1 MLMSAGKREANGAD
15 IVGVKAAQIR
25 VLNDAFRHAPVQH
38 GVMITNGVKALPVD
52 RLLALLIAV
61 REFDAFNPGN
71 DPHDEHDFGAVE
83 LDSTTYFWKID
94 YYDLD
99 RRYGLPD
106 PTDPDLTSR
115 VMTIMRADE
124 Y

>member
-1 MLMSAGKREANGAD
+1 MVAEKHETNGAD
-15 IVGVKAAQIR
+15 IVGVKAARIR
-25 VLNDAFRHAPVQH
+25 ALNDTFRCALPER
-38 GVMITNGVKALPVD
+38 GVMITTGVRALPAD
-52 RLLALLIAV
+52 RLLALLVAV

-83 LDSTTYFWKID
+83 LESTTYFWKID

-99 RRYGLPD
+99 HRYGSPD
-106 PTDPDLTSR
+106 PVDPGLTSR